1 MSWVNSLF
9 GEQIELAQVRLLSD
23 EALREVE
30 GQEIHIAL
38 MDPYT
43 ANKTREMAVALD
55 DFRAIPSRAKDDLLL
70 ERLDTSNDLVMVALV
85 RLLRILLL

>member
-1 MSWVNSLF
+1 
-9 GEQIELAQVRLLSD
+9 
-23 EALREVE
+23 
-30 GQEIHIAL
+30 

-55 DFRAIPSRAKDDLLL
+55 DFRAIPSRGKDDLLL